1 MCPTVRTLDVSLNSS
16 LPLSRRVSI
25 SPVESAVFE
34 FARTSVPLS
43 NAPFVSW
50 FACHAFACHSS
61 LARVALVLFFVL
73 LGVFDRSDSALIG
86 QESPATPVVLD
97 IGNDLVFREHRPGM
111 WSYICPEI
119 KNPTS
124 NLLKAKVVAFFE
136 SAKNRQFEKELEIP
150 ASSALRTTIPIFVPR
165 SSKSSSDIQVQ
176 LWDVGGAEPKLILNN
191 GVRSYQTSV
200 SIRGVSLA
208 EGSRYHSSALLDVI
222 DTDAASNS
230 KRQAY
235 SDAEELLFATR
246 IYTNQNARIGKST
259 GFFLPSTSRAFE
271 SVSQIVIH
279 NDRLRNDAAGMTAVR
294 RWLGNGGDLWIM
306 LDLVS
311 AETVAQLLGDGL
323 PFRQVD
329 RTSLTTVQLVDADPE
344 SVAAPQPPR
353 EFEKPIDFV
362 RVVLD
367 GATPHFSVE
376 GWPAIFS
383 SQFGKGRIMF
393 TAVGANALMRRRT
406 SEDPPGNSRLGIS
419 DYLLVDSMEAMAYQ
433 MLVDD
438 GNVEELTIEELQAEL
453 VNQIGYRIISQ
464 RNVMIILAVYS
475 LLLLLTGCWLV
486 QKQRLDWLLFIG
498 PIFAILAACVFLL
511 VGYQNSR
518 VSPPTFASFQQIA
531 MLPGSSEL
539 QVRGLGVLYSQTQQ
553 SYPLGGTNDGQMRG
567 IVENNEDQNEKIS
580 WDKNGDWKFAGGKIE
595 PGIRV
600 FSVTSNISAPQK
612 MFASVT
618 FDENG
623 LVGVIESNSLLKKL
637 GDIVIAC
644 PKGRYF
650 SATESTVGLSFGKE
664 NELPDGQF
672 VGSNLISD
680 QQRWHQSVYAALFPI
695 DQSSRWVSDYSL
707 FGWAPPLE
715 LDLTIP
721 PEYERTG
728 GALVRIPLRITAPEK
743 GTKIFVPAAFIDL
756 QSVRFENLGVSSIY
770 KSKTREWNGS
780 IQKKSDVK
788 LRFQFPREVLPMKI
802 ESAKFSIKRIFS
814 PYRDVTIRFGNQGE
828 ILAKLSEPTGRFERT
843 ITDLKLLTLD
853 ENGQIEI
860 AIESEV
866 YQSFFD
872 ERSRVTDITQRKE
885 LPRDNLDDI
894 RLEVTGTFIG
904 N

>member
-1 MCPTVRTLDVSLNSS
+1 ML
-16 LPLSRRVSI
+16 
-25 SPVESAVFE
+25 
-34 FARTSVPLS
+34 
-43 NAPFVSW
+43 
-50 FACHAFACHSS
+50 
-61 LARVALVLFFVL
+61 FVL
-73 LGVFDRSDSALIG
+73 LGVIDRTNLVLIA
-86 QESPATPVVLD
+86 QEPAGTPVVLD
-97 IGNDLVFREHRPGM
+97 IGNDLVFREHRPGL

-124 NLLKAKVVAFFE
+124 NLLEAKVVAFFE

-150 ASSALRTTIPIFVPR
+150 ANSTLRTTIPIFVPR

-176 LWDVGGAEPKLILNN
+176 LWDVGGTEPKLILNN

-200 SIRGVSLA
+200 SIRGVNLA
-208 EGSRYHSSALLDVI
+208 EGSRYHSSALLDAVDI
-222 DTDAASNS
+222 DAVPAA

-246 IYTNQNARIGKST
+246 IYTNQSARIGKST
-259 GFFLPSTSRAFE
+259 DSFLPSSSRAFE
-271 SVSQIVIH
+271 SVSQMVIH
-279 NDRLRNDAAGMTAVR
+279 NDRLLNDSAGMTAVR

-311 AETVAQLLGDGL
+311 AETVTQLLGDAL
-323 PFRQVD
+323 PFHQVD

-353 EFEKPIDFV
+353 EFEKPIDLV

-367 GATPHFSVE
+367 GGTPHFSVE

-393 TAVGANALMRRRT
+393 TAVSANALMRKRT
-406 SEDPPGNSRLGIS
+406 AEDPPSNPRLGIS

-433 MLVDD
+433 MLVED
-438 GNVEELTIEELQAEL
+438 GSVEGLTNEELQTEL
-453 VNQIGYRIISQ
+453 VNQIGYQIMSQ

-475 LLLLLTGCWLV
+475 VLLLLTGCWLI
-486 QKQRLDWLLFIG
+486 QKKRLDWLLFIG
-498 PIFAILAACVFLL
+498 PLFAILTAGVFLL
-511 VGYQNSR
+511 LGYQNSR
-518 VSPPTFASFQQIA
+518 VSPPTFASFQQVA
-531 MLPGSSEL
+531 PLPGSSEF
-539 QVRGLGVLYSQTQQ
+539 QVHGLGVLYSQTQQ
-553 SYPLGGTNDGQMRG
+553 SYPLGGTNDGRMQG
-567 IVENNEDQNEKIS
+567 IAETNEDQSEKIS
-580 WDKNGDWKFAGGKIE
+580 WNRKGDWEFAGGKIE

-600 FSVTSNISAPQK
+600 FSISSNIGAPEK

-618 FDENG
+618 FDEKG
-623 LVGVIESNSLLKKL
+623 LVGTLESNSLLESL
-637 GDIVIAC
+637 RDIVIAC

-650 SATESTVGLSFGKE
+650 SVTESAVGLSFGKE

-680 QQRWHQSVYAALFPI
+680 EQRWHQSIYAALFPI
-695 DQSSRWVSDYSL
+695 DDSSRWVNDFSL

-728 GALVRIPLRITAPEK
+728 GALVRVPLRITSPESGAK
-743 GTKIFVPAAFIDL
+743 VFVPAAFIDL
-756 QSVRFENLGVSSIY
+756 QSVRFENQGLSSIY

-780 IQKKSDVK
+780 IQKKADIK
-788 LRFQFPREVLPMKI
+788 LRFQIPKEVLPLKI
-802 ESAKFSIKRIFS
+802 ESAKFSVKRIFS
-814 PYRDVTIRFGNQGE
+814 PYRDVTIKFGNEGE

-843 ITDLKLLTLD
+843 IKDSKLLTLD

-894 RLEVTGTFIG
+894 RLEVTGTYIG
-904 N
+904 K